1 MVKLTDYL
9 MLLIYQLKKK
19 KIVNIP
25 LNVYKKEKN
34 LKDQEKKFNLKLH
47 HLLFK

>member
-25 LNVYKKEKN
+25 LMFTKK
-34 LKDQEKKFNLKLH
+34 KKT
-47 HLLFK
+47 